1 MRAHCT
7 DLGPGYYA
15 AMAGAAAHPGQ
26 IKVLPKSE
34 FVSGGWNRNEA
45 LRHLR
50 RGTDGGVV
58 CEGGVLGEPLNR
70 YLLGMEPSALD
81 RLYRDYT
88 EGIDAWQHLTAEGVA
103 ELRPEGAEARAAR
116 GRREVRHSDVKNSA
130 KIAENLE
137 AVCKEMTEGIR
148 NGSWRVLG
156 RYEDVRARGELPAH
170 LNKLTWEST
179 KGRLCTDQRVLND
192 LSEWPG
198 TALDGLQA
206 VEDMVAGRSG
216 VHGAVTDETSG
227 YKHHLLSEESQG
239 LFGVLFLGIV
249 LVSTVLTFGHA
260 PACHYHQGHG
270 VVVVGFHRTNGGLV
284 CLYIGKLPG
293 LTTANA
299 HRDRGPLLAG
309 GGHSWGGCVR
319 GALSRQLDAACLQMT
334 TLPPAAR
341 GPTKR
346 GPSARST
353 PSTR

>member
-1 MRAHCT
+1 MNGPTDTSFRSVASWGGRGAGFNPDAEVRPLRAHCT

-15 AMAGAAAHPGQ
+15 AMAGVAAHPGQ

-50 RGTDGGVV
+50 RGTDGSVV

-70 YLLGMEPSALD
+70 YLLGMEPVALD

-88 EGIDAWQHLTAEGVA
+88 EGIDAWQHLTAEGLA
-103 ELRPEGAEARAAR
+103 ELRPEGAESRAAR
-116 GRREVRHSDVKNSA
+116 GRREVRYSDVKNSA

-206 VEDMVAGRSG
+206 VEDMVAGRPG

-239 LFGVLFLGIV
+239 LFGVLFLGFV

-270 VVVVGFHRTNGGLV
+270 MVVVGFQLTADWSACTSVSCRACFAAILAE
-284 CLYIGKLPG
+284 IGDRWRPG
-293 LTTANA
+293 VAT
-299 HRDRGPLLAG
+299 
-309 GGHSWGGCVR
+309 V
-319 GALSRQLDAACLQMT
+319 GAVVWV
-334 TLPPAAR
+334 AR
-341 GPTKR
+341 
-346 GPSARST
+346 
-353 PSTR
+353 